1 MDKKFKFERWQ
12 LVAILMAIYDI
23 LAVNI
28 SYLFTLWIRF
38 DFRFRM
44 IPKWYMGAWRSF
56 APIYTIFC
64 IVVFALLH
72 MYRSIWRFASF
83 SELGRVFL
91 SSVITGVFHFVIMSR
106 FYEKMPMTYYVFGAI
121 LQFFAVLAVRFSYP
135 LISFALKTIRETAKD
150 RIMLVGA
157 GFAGQLLLRDL
168 NGSSGAHGRVVCIID
183 DDPNKRKRYMDGIQI
198 VGNRDEIPENV
209 VKYKVNKIYVA
220 IPTATEEQHRE
231 ILKICRTTGC
241 ELKTLPSSYQRP
253 MGEVNVGSMRDVL
266 EEESFE

>member
-1 MDKKFKFERWQ
+1 MDKKFKLERWQ

-91 SSVITGVFHFVIMSR
+91 SSVVSDLKSCSSADRSACPHIDHQVVSSSRTVI
-106 FYEKMPMTYYVFGAI
+106 
-121 LQFFAVLAVRFSYP
+121 
-135 LISFALKTIRETAKD
+135 
-150 RIMLVGA
+150 
-157 GFAGQLLLRDL
+157 
-168 NGSSGAHGRVVCIID
+168 
-183 DDPNKRKRYMDGIQI
+183 RKR
-198 VGNRDEIPENV
+198 
-209 VKYKVNKIYVA
+209 
-220 IPTATEEQHRE
+220 
-231 ILKICRTTGC
+231 
-241 ELKTLPSSYQRP
+241 
-253 MGEVNVGSMRDVL
+253 
-266 EEESFE
+266 